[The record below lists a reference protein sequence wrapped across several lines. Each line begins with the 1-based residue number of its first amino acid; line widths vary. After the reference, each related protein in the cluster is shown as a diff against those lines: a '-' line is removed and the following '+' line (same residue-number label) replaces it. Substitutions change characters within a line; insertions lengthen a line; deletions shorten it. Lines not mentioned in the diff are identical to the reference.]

1 MEQSINASA
10 NEHNRYLQESISNIV
25 DPFDSQIKI
34 DGLQNKSKINDS
46 NIEQLNVDHSD
57 INDQSSM
64 LADLI
69 D

>member
-57 INDQSSM
+57 IND
-64 LADLI
+64 
-69 D
+69 